1 MAGNSNLE
9 NLLVPELA
17 KLGTKAKS
25 SFTRAHNDLDIKL
38 QNLKQ
43 CLTSLR
49 FEEDARQSL
58 LVVRE
63 RYERVVSIYDEIQSK
78 VSDEIWEATY
88 SAKMGDVETKKGDSE
103 TKQATVFVAARK
115 AVEEHEARLN
125 ESIAVP
131 RAGETGGAA
140 GGSQNW
146 KLESSFA
153 PKKEASS
160 EMTMEELGIW
170 LRTFEAYR

>member
-25 SFTRAHNDLDIKL
+25 AFTRAHNDLDIKL

-43 CLTSLR
+43 CLKSPR

-63 RYERVVSIYDEIQSK
+63 RYKRVVSIYDEVQSK
-78 VSDEIWEATY
+78 VSEEVWEATY
-88 SAKMGDVETKKGDSE
+88 I
-103 TKQATVFVAARK
+103 Q
-115 AVEEHEARLN
+115 N
-125 ESIAVP
+125 
-131 RAGETGGAA
+131 GGR
-140 GGSQNW
+140 GN
-146 KLESSFA
+146 
-153 PKKEASS
+153 KKE
-160 EMTMEELGIW
+160 
-170 LRTFEAYR
+170 